1 VLQAIAT
8 QAATFLKELHSIP
21 PDEAFPGA
29 LARFDPLAEW
39 ADLYARIRER
49 LFPHMRPDAREGV
62 AQHFEAFLR
71 DPGSAAIRP
80 ALTHGDYGGGNL
92 LFDPQTQRL
101 TGVIDFDHAGV
112 GDPAVDFAAAQGLGL
127 RRLAKVYPE
136 VEAALDRV
144 RFYGGT
150 FALQEAST
158 VPSTATTR
166 PSAGASRRTHS
177 PRIVCRPPR
186 IVFSINGLPPLA
198 IRRSTAHRRGR
209 RFCDVRLPAVA
220 ALLLR
225 RARRALLV
233 AASEVATGVHVDD
246 VGAHVGS
253 LGLRGHQPLVL
264 LGRHTLVD
272 VGLAAVEHHL
282 HRPRLSV
289 VPHRVNHAGID
300 RRQLHRF
307 RLFVRVW

>member
-1 VLQAIAT
+1 MDPELAGKAARYARRVQEVYPELRVRTARLILEDGQYNDVLVVNGELIFRFPRLLAGVKRLETLVRVLRVVRRHVALATPEPVYSCTVPAVVGQAFLGYPRVPGEPLWQETFDRLGGEDVLQAIAT

-150 FALQEAST
+150 FALQEALY
-158 VPSTATTR
+158 
-166 PSAGASRRTHS
+166 GAEHGDDEAFHR
-177 PRIVCRPPR
+177 
-186 IVFSINGLPPLA
+186 SIAPYA
-198 IRRSTAHRRGR
+198 
-209 RFCDVRLPAVA
+209 
-220 ALLLR
+220 
-225 RARRALLV
+225 
-233 AASEVATGVHVDD
+233 
-246 VGAHVGS
+246 
-253 LGLRGHQPLVL
+253 
-264 LGRHTLVD
+264 
-272 VGLAAVEHHL
+272 
-282 HRPRLSV
+282 
-289 VPHRVNHAGID
+289 
-300 RRQLHRF
+300 
-307 RLFVRVW
+307 